1 MFVLLYELPDI
12 EFESWHRELVVWF
25 ILQLMW
31 NSCSNRMRNDV
42 NWCRCL
48 YCFYVLHS
56 FYDKQYR
63 IPSCLIY
70 ISLSFRFYL
79 LLRFCWCTH
88 FILTAI
94 KLILLLQLHFESFCL
109 LVFACIIFLFYCQN
123 DIWSLKQQDFPY
135 IRKERWGNKYSKCY
149 FKTIISTQNFF
160 VLWRTFLRFDPL
172 ISFMQFETML
182 NL

>member
-1 MFVLLYELPDI
+1 VFVLLYELSDI

-63 IPSCLIY
+63 ILLDLY
-70 ISLSFRFYL
+70 ISLISFL
-79 LLRFCWCTH
+79 SSL
-88 FILTAI
+88 
-94 KLILLLQLHFESFCL
+94 KILLMYTFHSHCYKTYTIITTTFWNFCL
-109 LVFACIIFLFYCQN
+109 LVFACIILLFYCQN